1 MPYAKTVTLK
11 SQKVHLLTCFCY
23 RFRIRH
29 FWQDYF
35 RQKFLNGSL
44 EPVLAGFG
52 IKVAVEKALH
62 CRLSRGGGALEN
74 DVCGWSYLIVYVEIE
89 TSRFLILFS

>member
-1 MPYAKTVTLK
+1 MQGMLSLCRYAEPAGKEEPSAARTPKT
-11 SQKVHLLTCFCY
+11 SQKVHLLTFKCY
-23 RFRIRH
+23 RFRIGH

-52 IKVAVEKALH
+52 IKVAL
-62 CRLSRGGGALEN
+62 G
-74 DVCGWSYLIVYVEIE
+74 
-89 TSRFLILFS
+89 

>member
-1 MPYAKTVTLK
+1 MTFK
-11 SQKVHLLTCFCY
+11 CY
-23 RFRIRH
+23 RFRTRH
-29 FWQDYF
+29 FWQDVF

-44 EPVLAGFG
+44 EPVLAEFG
-52 IKVAVEKALH
+52 IKSCRGKSL
-62 CRLSRGGGALEN
+62 RLSRGGGALEN